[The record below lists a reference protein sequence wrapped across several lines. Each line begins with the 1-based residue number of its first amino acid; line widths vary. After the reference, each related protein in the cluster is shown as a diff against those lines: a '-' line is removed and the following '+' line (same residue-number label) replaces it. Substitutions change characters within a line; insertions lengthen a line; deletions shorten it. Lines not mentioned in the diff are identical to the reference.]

1 MIVDVHAHI
10 VVPQILR
17 DADPSEGWRP
27 HIEWQDGRQVI
38 ELFGKRILAAV
49 HEFVDA
55 DRVLEEQSRMGI
67 ERTLL
72 SPWVS
77 LTYYEAEPDEGL
89 RRSRIQ
95 NDALSAIATASGGRA
110 LAIGTVPMQDPTLAA
125 EELERLM
132 GLPGMRGVQLA
143 ASVSGTYLGDDRF
156 APFWDA
162 AERLSAVVL
171 VHPTTRGF
179 KEPVFDEYYL
189 WNTVG
194 NPLETA
200 VAASHMTMSGLM
212 EMRPGLRVVLAH
224 GGGAFL
230 AVRGRLA
237 HAHAVLPQAR
247 SRLQEP
253 PSASMRRFLYD
264 SVTHDVGLLRE
275 LVDVVGADRVLLGSD
290 YPFDMGTD
298 RPVAFVRD
306 AGLPAEQESMILE
319 ANAMRLLEER
329 R

>member
-10 VVPQILR
+10 VVPEILR
-17 DADPSEGWRP
+17 DAEPSEGWRP
-27 HIEWQDGRQVI
+27 HIAWQDGQQVI

-55 DRVLEEQSRMGI
+55 DRVLEEQSRMGV

-77 LTYYEAEPDEGL
+77 LTYYETDPDEGL

-95 NDALSAIATASGGRA
+95 NDALSAIVAASDGRA
-110 LAIGTVPMQDPTLAA
+110 LAIGTVPMQDPALAA
-125 EELERLM
+125 AELERLM

-143 ASVSGTYLGDDRF
+143 ASVAGTYLGADRF

-162 AERLSAVVL
+162 AERLAAVVL

-179 KEPVFDEYYL
+179 QEPVFDEYYL

-194 NPLETA
+194 NPMETA

-212 EMRPGLRVVLAH
+212 ETRPGLRVVLAH

-230 AVRGRLA
+230 SVRGRLA
-237 HAHAVLPQAR
+237 HSHSFQAQAR

-253 PSASMRRFLYD
+253 PIASMRRFFYD

-275 LVDVVGADRVLLGSD
+275 LVDVVGADRVMLGSD

-298 RPVAFVRD
+298 RAVAFVRD
-306 AGLPAEQESMILE
+306 AGLPAMQEAMILE
-319 ANAMRLLEER
+319 GNAMRLLEER
-329 R
+329 T

>member
-10 VVPQILR
+10 IVPEILR
-17 DADPSEGWRP
+17 AAEPSEGWRP
-27 HIEWQDGRQVI
+27 HVTWEDGRQVI
-38 ELFGKRILAAV
+38 EFGGKRVLAAV

-55 DRVLEEQSRMGI
+55 QRVLEDQAGMGVD
-67 ERTLL
+67 RTLL

-77 LTYYEAEPDEGL
+77 LTSYDAEPEEGL
-89 RRSRIQ
+89 RRSRMQ
-95 NDALSAIATASGGRA
+95 NDALAAIAQASGGRA
-110 LAIGTVPMQDPTLAA
+110 LAVGTVPMQDPALAA
-125 EELERLM
+125 AELERVM

-143 ASVSGTYLGDDRF
+143 ASVNGTYLGDDRF

-162 AERLSAVVL
+162 AERLAAVVL

-179 KEPVFDEYYL
+179 ALPVFEEHYL

-200 VAASHMTMSGLM
+200 ITASHMTMTGLM
-212 EMRPGLRVVLAH
+212 ESRPELRVVLAH

-230 AVRGRLA
+230 AVRGRLQ
-237 HAHAVLPQAR
+237 HSHTFQPQAR

-253 PSASMRRFLYD
+253 PLDSIRRFHYD
-264 SVTHDVGLLRE
+264 TVTHDAGLLRE
-275 LVDVVGADRVLLGSD
+275 LVAVAGPDRVLLGSD

-298 RPVAFVRD
+298 RPVSFVRE
-306 AGLPAEQESMILE
+306 AGLRPEDEALVLGGNAE
-319 ANAMRLLEER
+319 RLLGQDR
-329 R
+329 